1 MKPLV
6 SLHLPVI
13 KDGDADA
20 HKGRLAFPC
29 EGKAHVVKLLQVES
43 SIHGLPSPRPSPLQ
57 PGGAT
62 LSLKSG

>member
-6 SLHLPVI
+6 PLHLRVI

-29 EGKAHVVKLLQVES
+29 EWKAHMVKLLQVEE
-43 SIHGLPSPRPSPLQ
+43 SIHVPHPSPLE
-57 PGGAT
+57 PGGIT
-62 LSLKSG
+62 LSLK